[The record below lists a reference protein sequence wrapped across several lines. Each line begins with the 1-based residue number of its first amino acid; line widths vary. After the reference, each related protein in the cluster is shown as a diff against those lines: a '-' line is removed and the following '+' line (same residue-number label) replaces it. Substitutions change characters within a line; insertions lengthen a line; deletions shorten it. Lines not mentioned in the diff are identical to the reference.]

1 MYFHYYFCKLIFQNC
16 FSAYNFKSLKMLMNM
31 LNIEKKLLSERR
43 KYKSET
49 AILEEIK
56 VIFSENEIKR
66 KQIATN
72 LKNKSS
78 TKSNELQFDLLET
91 NKIFHLEQIKTIC
104 IDYRL
109 RFLDSSLFKNT
120 IPEEAISE
128 IRNIEKNHDTSL
140 EGFKIVAPS
149 KAFHLLNYDDP
160 LLFVPIGNEY
170 YYLIHKWGNDMHPLR
185 KLLVLPIK
193 NLWNF
198 MVFSIIMS
206 VIITLL
212 IPTNN
217 LSKSLPLAPIIVFLF
232 TFKSIVAVL
241 LYYFFM
247 MGKNFNEEIWQRKY
261 YNN

>member
-1 MYFHYYFCKLIFQNC
+1 
-16 FSAYNFKSLKMLMNM
+16 MLLNK

-43 KYKSET
+43 KFKSET
-49 AILEEIK
+49 TILEEVK
-56 VIFSENEIKR
+56 AIFSKNEDDREKIV
-66 KQIATN
+66 N
-72 LKNKSS
+72 SLKKKSS
-78 TKSNELQFDLLET
+78 TKPNQLLFNLLQTD
-91 NKIFHLEQIKTIC
+91 KIFHLEQIKTIC

-120 IPEEAISE
+120 IPDEAISE
-128 IRNIEKNHDTSL
+128 IRRIEKNHKTTL

-160 LLFVPIGNEY
+160 LLFVPIGNDY
-170 YYLIHKWGNDMHPLR
+170 YYLIHKWGEDMNPLR

-198 MVFSIIMS
+198 MVFSIMVSAI
-206 VIITLL
+206 VTLL
-212 IPTNN
+212 VPTTN
-217 LSKSLPLAPIIVFLF
+217 LSKSVPLAPIIVFLF
-232 TFKSIVAVL
+232 AFKSIVAVF

-247 MGKNFNEEIWQRKY
+247 VGKNFNSEIWQRKY

>member
-1 MYFHYYFCKLIFQNC
+1 
-16 FSAYNFKSLKMLMNM
+16 MLMNR

-43 KYKSET
+43 KFKSET

-56 VIFSENEIKR
+56 AIFSENEIER
-66 KQIATN
+66 NQIISN
-72 LKNKSS
+72 LKKEGS
-78 TKSNELQFDLLET
+78 TKLNKLQFDLLET

-109 RFLDSSLFKNT
+109 RFLDSSLFKNN

-128 IRNIEKNHDTSL
+128 IRKIEKNHDATL

-185 KLLVLPIK
+185 KLLVLPVK

-198 MVFSIIMS
+198 MLFSIVLS
-206 VIITLL
+206 IIVAFLV
-212 IPTNN
+212 PTNN
-217 LSKSLPLAPIIVFLF
+217 LSKSVPLAPIIVFLF
-232 TFKSIVAVL
+232 AFKSIIAIF